1 MHGAQVQAL
10 LKLGLLQS
18 AFEAAQAARSRTAVQ
33 LVAAEAGRR
42 ADADIVA
49 LCTSYLQSGA

>member
-1 MHGAQVQAL
+1 MVQVQSL
-10 LKLGLLQS
+10 LKLGLLRR
-18 AFEAAQAARSRTAVQ
+18 AFETAQAAGSRADVQ

-49 LCTSYLQSGA
+49 LCTSYLQSDG

>member
-1 MHGAQVQAL
+1 MQAL

-18 AFEAAQAARSRTAVQ
+18 AFEAAQAARSRSAVQ

-42 ADADIVA
+42 ADADVVA
-49 LCTSYLQSGA
+49 LCTASLQSGA